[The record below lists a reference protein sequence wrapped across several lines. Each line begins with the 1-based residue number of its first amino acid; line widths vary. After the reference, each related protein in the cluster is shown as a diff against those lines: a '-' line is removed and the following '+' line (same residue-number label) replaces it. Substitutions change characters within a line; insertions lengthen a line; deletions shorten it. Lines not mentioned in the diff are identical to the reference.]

1 MKIKLSKTT
10 IDTNKIK
17 KLHRT
22 PKRLYDLNV
31 NKSIKVKYSIE
42 YWNGDFIPINK
53 QEYKMI
59 RGILGSDKE

>member
-1 MKIKLSKTT
+1 MKIKLSKAT
-10 IDTNKIK
+10 IDTEKIK
-17 KLHRT
+17 KIYRT

-42 YWNGDFIPINK
+42 YWDGDFIPINK

-59 RGILGSDKE
+59 RDILGSDKE